1 MKILKIGAIWC
12 PECLIMRPRWLA
24 IEKEFPGLE
33 MPEVD
38 VDQQPDI
45 KKKHQVDH
53 IPTYIFFG
61 QNGEEIFRLK
71 GLVEIDDL
79 KAKILPLK
87 DQ

>member
-24 IEKEFPGLE
+24 IEKEFPWLE

-38 VDQQPDI
+38 VDQQPNF
-45 KKKHQVDH
+45 KKEHQIDH